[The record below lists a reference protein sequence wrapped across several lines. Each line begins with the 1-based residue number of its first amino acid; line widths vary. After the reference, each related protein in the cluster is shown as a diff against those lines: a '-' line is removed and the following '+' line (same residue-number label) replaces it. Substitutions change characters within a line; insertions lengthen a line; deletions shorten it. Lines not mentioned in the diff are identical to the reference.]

1 VPKSEVWIAVRIVAL
16 VRRELRLDDN
26 PLWQHAD
33 GRNEVIPLFV
43 LDDFN
48 QREHGDNLRSL
59 FFFALKSLRERIAE
73 RSGRLFCIHSSQQ
86 EAFFATVKPDLVLF
100 CEDQEPHSRER
111 DEQLCRLL
119 DRLGIRYQVLRD
131 STIVP
136 MPDRPFTTFTQFYK
150 RHFLPSLPDCLVTF
164 PSPKNFNTPRLAVPE
179 VPLPE
184 VRSDAAV
191 HWLADEEGVQ
201 QKWRRFVC
209 QGLGDYAER
218 RNLLTDYATSRMSPY
233 IRCGLI
239 SLRQMAQEAMAVS
252 EAFLRELAWHD
263 FYAHLLHHFP
273 ETSET
278 EWKSE
283 WRGFPWRHDEKAFE
297 VWCQGQTG
305 IPLVDAGMRQLRQEG
320 WLPNRVRMVVASFL
334 TKHLQIDWRWGE
346 RHFYRQ
352 LVDADLAQNVGNWQW
367 VAGCGA
373 DAAPYF
379 RIFNPILQARK
390 FDPNGDY
397 IRRYV
402 AELSHVPNDVLHDL
416 ERLRS
421 FAPDYPPPIVDLE
434 RGRKTFMELARRHF
448 AS

>member
-1 VPKSEVWIAVRIVAL
+1 VWTAVRIVAL
-16 VRRELRLDDN
+16 VRRELRLADN

-33 GRNEVIPLFV
+33 GHNEVIPLFV

-48 QREHGDNLRSL
+48 QQEHGDNLRSL

-73 RSGRLFCIHSSQQ
+73 RGGRLFCIHSSQK

-100 CEDQEPHSRER
+100 CKDCEPHSQER
-111 DEQLCRLL
+111 DRQLCRLL
-119 DRLGIRYQVLRD
+119 DRLGIRYQALQD
-131 STIVP
+131 STLVP
-136 MPDRPFTTFTQFYK
+136 VPDRPFTTFTQFYK
-150 RHFLPSLPDCLVTF
+150 RHFLPSLPDCLATF
-164 PSPKNFNTPRLAVPE
+164 PLPKNFNTPCLAVPE

-191 HWLADEEGVQ
+191 HWLADEEGVRK
-201 QKWRRFVC
+201 KWRHIVH
-209 QGLGDYAER
+209 QGLRAYAER
-218 RNLLTDYATSRMSPY
+218 RNLLTDDSTSRMSPY
-233 IRCGLI
+233 LRCGLI
-239 SLRQMAQEAMAVS
+239 SLRQMVQEAMAVS

-263 FYAHLLHHFP
+263 FYAHLLYHFP

-402 AELSHVPNDVLHDL
+402 AELSHVPNDVLDDL

-421 FAPDYPPPIVDLE
+421 FAPDYPPPMVDLE

>member
-16 VRRELRLDDN
+16 VRRELRLADN

-33 GRNEVIPLFV
+33 GHNEVIPLFV

-48 QREHGDNLRSL
+48 QQEHGDNLRSL

-73 RSGRLFCIHSSQQ
+73 HGGHLFCIHSSQQ

-100 CEDQEPHSRER
+100 CKDCEPHSQER
-111 DEQLCRLL
+111 DRQLCRLL
-119 DRLGIRYQVLRD
+119 DRLGIRYQALQD
-131 STIVP
+131 STLVP
-136 MPDRPFTTFTQFYK
+136 VPDRPFTTFTQFYK
-150 RHFLPSLPDCLVTF
+150 RHFLPSLPDCLATF
-164 PSPKNFNTPRLAVPE
+164 PLPKNFNTPYLAVPK
-179 VPLPE
+179 VPLPK
-184 VRSDAAV
+184 VRSDAAEQ
-191 HWLADEEGVQ
+191 WLADEEGVRE
-201 QKWRRFVC
+201 KWRRFVH
-209 QGLGDYAER
+209 QGLSAYAER
-218 RNLLTDYATSRMSPY
+218 RNLLTEDSTSRMSPY

-239 SLRQMAQEAMAVS
+239 SLRQMAKEAMAVS

-263 FYAHLLHHFP
+263 FYAHLLYHFP
-273 ETSET
+273 ETTET

-297 VWCQGQTG
+297 RWCQGQTG

-346 RHFYRQ
+346 RHFYRH

-379 RIFNPILQARK
+379 RIFNPLLQSRK
-390 FDPNGDY
+390 FDPNGNY

-402 AELSHVPNDVLHDL
+402 AELRHVPDDALHDL

-421 FAPDYPPPIVDLE
+421 FASDYPPPIVDLE
-434 RGRKTFMELARRHF
+434 QGKSAFMELAQRHF
-448 AS
+448 VS

>member
-1 VPKSEVWIAVRIVAL
+1 MRIVAL
-16 VRRELRLDDN
+16 VRRELRLADN

-33 GRNEVIPLFV
+33 GHNEVIPLFV

-48 QREHGDNLRSL
+48 QQEHGDNLRSL

-73 RSGRLFCIHSSQQ
+73 RGGRLFCIHSSQK

-100 CEDQEPHSRER
+100 CKDCEPHSQER
-111 DEQLCRLL
+111 DRQLCRLL
-119 DRLGIRYQVLRD
+119 DRLGIRYQALQD
-131 STIVP
+131 STLVP
-136 MPDRPFTTFTQFYK
+136 VPDRPFTTFTQFYK
-150 RHFLPSLPDCLVTF
+150 RHFLPSLPDCLATF
-164 PSPKNFNTPRLAVPE
+164 PLPKNFNTPCLAVPE

-201 QKWRRFVC
+201 KKWRHFVH
-209 QGLGDYAER
+209 QGLSAYAER
-218 RNLLTDYATSRMSPY
+218 RNLLTDDSTSRMSPY
-233 IRCGLI
+233 LRCGLI
-239 SLRQMAQEAMAVS
+239 SLRQMVQEAMAVS

-263 FYAHLLHHFP
+263 FYAHLLYHFP

-402 AELSHVPNDVLHDL
+402 AELSHVPNDVLDDL

-421 FAPDYPPPIVDLE
+421 FAPDYPPPMVDLE

>member
-1 VPKSEVWIAVRIVAL
+1 VRIVAL
-16 VRRELRLDDN
+16 VRRELRLADN

-33 GRNEVIPLFV
+33 GHNEVIPLFV

-48 QREHGDNLRSL
+48 QQEHGDNLRSL

-73 RSGRLFCIHSSQQ
+73 RGGRLFCIHSSQK

-100 CEDQEPHSRER
+100 CKDCEPHSQER
-111 DEQLCRLL
+111 DRQLCRLL
-119 DRLGIRYQVLRD
+119 DRLGIRYQALQD
-131 STIVP
+131 STLVP
-136 MPDRPFTTFTQFYK
+136 VPDRPFTTFTQFYK
-150 RHFLPSLPDCLVTF
+150 RHFLPSLPDCLATF
-164 PSPKNFNTPRLAVPE
+164 PLPKNFNTPCLAVPE

-191 HWLADEEGVQ
+191 HWLADEEGVRK
-201 QKWRRFVC
+201 KWRHFVH
-209 QGLGDYAER
+209 QGLSAYAER
-218 RNLLTDYATSRMSPY
+218 RNLLTDDSTSRMSPY
-233 IRCGLI
+233 LRCGLI
-239 SLRQMAQEAMAVS
+239 SLRQMVQEAMAVS

-263 FYAHLLHHFP
+263 FYAHLLYHFP

-402 AELSHVPNDVLHDL
+402 AELSHVPNDVLDDL

-421 FAPDYPPPIVDLE
+421 FAPDYPPPMVDLE

>member
-1 VPKSEVWIAVRIVAL
+1 MSHRVGGCKAGGRASGCDALAKTQCVRAL
-16 VRRELRLDDN
+16 IGTRPRKVGGAPLDLRN
-26 PLWQHAD
+26 
-33 GRNEVIPLFV
+33 
-43 LDDFN
+43 
-48 QREHGDNLRSL
+48 
-59 FFFALKSLRERIAE
+59 AL
-73 RSGRLFCIHSSQQ
+73 
-86 EAFFATVKPDLVLF
+86 P
-100 CEDQEPHSRER
+100 SRESAAPKTHGR
-111 DEQLCRLL
+111 
-119 DRLGIRYQVLRD
+119 GGV
-131 STIVP
+131 
-136 MPDRPFTTFTQFYK
+136 
-150 RHFLPSLPDCLVTF
+150 HFEAM
-164 PSPKNFNTPRLAVPE
+164 PKNFNTPCLAVPE

-191 HWLADEEGVQ
+191 HWLADEEGVRK
-201 QKWRRFVC
+201 KWRHFVH
-209 QGLGDYAER
+209 QGLSAYAER
-218 RNLLTDYATSRMSPY
+218 RNLLTDDFTSRMSPY
-233 IRCGLI
+233 LRCGLI
-239 SLRQMAQEAMAVS
+239 SLRQMVQEAMAVS

-263 FYAHLLHHFP
+263 FYAHLLYHFP

-402 AELSHVPNDVLHDL
+402 AELSHVPNDVLDDL

-421 FAPDYPPPIVDLE
+421 FAPDYPPPMVDLE

>member
-1 VPKSEVWIAVRIVAL
+1 VRIVAL
-16 VRRELRLDDN
+16 VRRELRLADN

-33 GRNEVIPLFV
+33 GHNEVIPLFV

-48 QREHGDNLRSL
+48 QQEHGDNLRSL

-73 RSGRLFCIHSSQQ
+73 RGGRLFCIHSSQK

-100 CEDQEPHSRER
+100 CKDCEPHSQER
-111 DEQLCRLL
+111 DRQLCRLL
-119 DRLGIRYQVLRD
+119 DRLGIRYQALQD
-131 STIVP
+131 STLVP
-136 MPDRPFTTFTQFYK
+136 VPDRPFTTFTQFYK
-150 RHFLPSLPDCLVTF
+150 RHFLPSLPDCLATF
-164 PSPKNFNTPRLAVPE
+164 PLPKNFNTPCLAVPE

-201 QKWRRFVC
+201 KKWRHFVH
-209 QGLGDYAER
+209 QGLSAYAER
-218 RNLLTDYATSRMSPY
+218 RNLLTDDSTSRMSPY
-233 IRCGLI
+233 LRCGLI
-239 SLRQMAQEAMAVS
+239 SLRQMVQEAMAVS

-263 FYAHLLHHFP
+263 FYAHLLYHFP

-402 AELSHVPNDVLHDL
+402 AELSHVPNDVLDDL

-421 FAPDYPPPIVDLE
+421 FAPDYPPPMVDLE

>member
-1 VPKSEVWIAVRIVAL
+1 MRIVAL
-16 VRRELRLDDN
+16 VRRELRLADN

-33 GRNEVIPLFV
+33 GHNEVIPLFV

-48 QREHGDNLRSL
+48 QQEHGDNLRSL

-73 RSGRLFCIHSSQQ
+73 RGGRLFCIHSSQK

-100 CEDQEPHSRER
+100 CKDCEPHSQER
-111 DEQLCRLL
+111 DRQLCRLL
-119 DRLGIRYQVLRD
+119 DRLGIRYQALQD
-131 STIVP
+131 STLVP
-136 MPDRPFTTFTQFYK
+136 VPDRPFTTFTQFYK
-150 RHFLPSLPDCLVTF
+150 RHFLPSLPDCLATF
-164 PSPKNFNTPRLAVPE
+164 PLPKNFNTPCLAVPE

-191 HWLADEEGVQ
+191 HWLADEEGVRK
-201 QKWRRFVC
+201 KWRHFVH
-209 QGLGDYAER
+209 QGLSAYAER
-218 RNLLTDYATSRMSPY
+218 RNLLTDDSTSRMSPY
-233 IRCGLI
+233 LRCGLI
-239 SLRQMAQEAMAVS
+239 SLRQMVQEAMAVS

-263 FYAHLLHHFP
+263 FYAHLLYHFP

-402 AELSHVPNDVLHDL
+402 AELSHVPNDVLDDL

-421 FAPDYPPPIVDLE
+421 FAPDYPPPMVDLE

>member
-1 VPKSEVWIAVRIVAL
+1 MRIVAL
-16 VRRELRLDDN
+16 VRRELRLADN

-33 GRNEVIPLFV
+33 GHNEVIPLFV
-43 LDDFN
+43 SDDFN
-48 QREHGDNLRSL
+48 QQEHGDNLRSL

-73 RSGRLFCIHSSQQ
+73 HGGRLFCIHSSQK

-100 CEDQEPHSRER
+100 CKDCEPHSQER
-111 DEQLCRLL
+111 DRQLCRLL
-119 DRLGIRYQVLRD
+119 DRLGIRYQALQD
-131 STIVP
+131 STLVP
-136 MPDRPFTTFTQFYK
+136 VPDRPFTTFTQFYK
-150 RHFLPSLPDCLVTF
+150 RHFLPSLPDCLATF
-164 PSPKNFNTPRLAVPE
+164 PLPKNFNTPCLAVPE

-201 QKWRRFVC
+201 KKWRHFVH
-209 QGLGDYAER
+209 QGLSAYAER
-218 RNLLTDYATSRMSPY
+218 RNLLTDDSTSRMSPY
-233 IRCGLI
+233 LRCGLI
-239 SLRQMAQEAMAVS
+239 SLRQMVQEAMAVS

-263 FYAHLLHHFP
+263 FYTHLLYHFP

-402 AELSHVPNDVLHDL
+402 AELSHVPNDVLDDL

-421 FAPDYPPPIVDLE
+421 FAPDYPPPMVDLE

>member
-1 VPKSEVWIAVRIVAL
+1 VWTAVRIVAL
-16 VRRELRLDDN
+16 VRRELRLADN

-33 GRNEVIPLFV
+33 GHNEVIPLFV

-48 QREHGDNLRSL
+48 QQEHGDNLRSL

-73 RSGRLFCIHSSQQ
+73 RGGRLFCIHSSQK

-100 CEDQEPHSRER
+100 CKDCEPHSQER
-111 DEQLCRLL
+111 DRQLCRLL
-119 DRLGIRYQVLRD
+119 DRLGIRYQALQD
-131 STIVP
+131 STLVP
-136 MPDRPFTTFTQFYK
+136 VPDRHFTTFTQFYK
-150 RHFLPSLPDCLVTF
+150 RHYLPSLPDCLATF
-164 PSPKNFNTPRLAVPE
+164 PLPKNFNTPCLAVPE

-191 HWLADEEGVQ
+191 HWLADEEGVRK
-201 QKWRRFVC
+201 KWRHFVH
-209 QGLGDYAER
+209 QGLSAYAER
-218 RNLLTDYATSRMSPY
+218 RNLLTDDSTSRMSPY
-233 IRCGLI
+233 LRCGLI
-239 SLRQMAQEAMAVS
+239 SLRQMVQEAMAVS

-263 FYAHLLHHFP
+263 FYAHLLYHFP

-402 AELSHVPNDVLHDL
+402 AELSHVPNDVLDDL

-421 FAPDYPPPIVDLE
+421 FAPDYPPPMVDLE

>member
-1 VPKSEVWIAVRIVAL
+1 VWTAVRIVAL
-16 VRRELRLDDN
+16 VRRELRLADN

-33 GRNEVIPLFV
+33 GHNEVIPLFV

-48 QREHGDNLRSL
+48 QQEHGDNLRSL

-73 RSGRLFCIHSSQQ
+73 RGGRLFCIHSSQK

-100 CEDQEPHSRER
+100 CKDCEPHSQER
-111 DEQLCRLL
+111 DRQLCRLL
-119 DRLGIRYQVLRD
+119 DRLGIRYQALQD
-131 STIVP
+131 STLVP
-136 MPDRPFTTFTQFYK
+136 VPDRPFTTFTQFYK
-150 RHFLPSLPDCLVTF
+150 RHFLPSLPDCLATF
-164 PSPKNFNTPRLAVPE
+164 PLPKNFNTPCLAVPE

-191 HWLADEEGVQ
+191 HWLADEEGVRK
-201 QKWRRFVC
+201 KWRHFVH
-209 QGLGDYAER
+209 QGLSAYAER
-218 RNLLTDYATSRMSPY
+218 RNLLTDDSTSRMSPY
-233 IRCGLI
+233 LRCGLI
-239 SLRQMAQEAMAVS
+239 SLRQMVQEAMAVS

-263 FYAHLLHHFP
+263 FYAHLLYHFP

-402 AELSHVPNDVLHDL
+402 AELSHVPNDVLDDL

-421 FAPDYPPPIVDLE
+421 FAPDYPPPMVDLE

>member
-1 VPKSEVWIAVRIVAL
+1 MRVVAL
-16 VRRELRLDDN
+16 VRRELRLNDN
-26 PLWQHAD
+26 PLWQYAD
-33 GRNEVIPLFV
+33 ERNENIPLFV

-48 QREHGDNLRSL
+48 QQEHGDNLRAL
-59 FFFALKSLRERIAE
+59 FFFALQSLRERITE
-73 RSGRLFCIHSSQQ
+73 RGGRLFCIHTSQQ

-100 CEDQEPHSRER
+100 CEDHEPHSQER

-119 DRLGIRYQVLRD
+119 DRFGIRYQILRD
-131 STIVP
+131 STLVP
-136 MPDRPFTTFTQFYK
+136 MPERPFTTFTQFYK
-150 RHFLPSLPDCLVTF
+150 RHFLPSLPNCLTTF
-164 PSPKNFNTPRLAVPE
+164 PSPKNFNTPKLSVPE

-184 VRSDAAV
+184 VHSDAAV

-201 QKWRRFVC
+201 RKWRQFVG
-209 QGLGDYAER
+209 QGLSAYAER
-218 RNLLTDYATSRMSPY
+218 RNLLTDDSTSHMSPY

-239 SLRQMAQEAMAVS
+239 SLRQMAKEAMAVS
-252 EAFLRELAWHD
+252 EAFVRELAWHD

-273 ETSET
+273 ETT
-278 EWKSE
+278 NVEWKSE
-283 WRGFPWRHDEKAFE
+283 WRGFPWKHDEEAFE
-297 VWCQGQTG
+297 RWCQGQTG
-305 IPLVDAGMRQLRQEG
+305 IPLVDAGMRQLQKEG

-346 RHFYRQ
+346 RHFYRH

-390 FDPNGDY
+390 FDPDGDY

-402 AELSHVPNDVLHDL
+402 TELSHVAVDDLNDL
-416 ERLRS
+416 ERLHS
-421 FAPDYPPPIVDLE
+421 LAPDYPPPVVDLE
-434 RGRKTFMELARRHF
+434 RGREAFMELARQHF
-448 AS
+448 AL

>member
-1 VPKSEVWIAVRIVAL
+1 MRIVAL
-16 VRRELRLDDN
+16 VRRELRLADN

-33 GRNEVIPLFV
+33 SHNEVIPLFV
-43 LDDFN
+43 LNDFN
-48 QREHGDNLRSL
+48 QQEHGDNLRAL
-59 FFFALKSLRERIAE
+59 FFFALQSLRERIAKHG
-73 RSGRLFCIHSSQQ
+73 GRLFCIHSSQQ

-100 CEDQEPHSRER
+100 CKDCEPYSQER
-111 DEQLCRLL
+111 DRQLCRLL
-119 DRLGIRYQVLRD
+119 DRLGIRYQALQD
-131 STIVP
+131 STLVSV
-136 MPDRPFTTFTQFYK
+136 PDRPFTTFTQFYK
-150 RHFLPSLPDCLVTF
+150 RHFLPSLPDCLTTF
-164 PSPKNFNTPRLAVPE
+164 PLPKNFNTPCLAVPE

-184 VRSDAAV
+184 VHSDAAV
-191 HWLADEEGVQ
+191 HWLADEEGVRE
-201 QKWRRFVC
+201 KWRHFVH
-209 QGLGDYAER
+209 QGLIAYAER
-218 RNLLTDYATSRMSPY
+218 RNLLTDDSTSRMSPY

-263 FYAHLLHHFP
+263 FYAHLLYHFP

-297 VWCQGQTG
+297 RWCQGQTG

-379 RIFNPILQARK
+379 RIFNPLLQARK

-402 AELSHVPNDVLHDL
+402 AELSHVSNDALHDL
-416 ERLRS
+416 EHLRS
-421 FAPDYPPPIVDLE
+421 FAPDYPPPILDLE
-434 RGRKTFMELARRHF
+434 QGKRAFMELAHRHF
-448 AS
+448 VS